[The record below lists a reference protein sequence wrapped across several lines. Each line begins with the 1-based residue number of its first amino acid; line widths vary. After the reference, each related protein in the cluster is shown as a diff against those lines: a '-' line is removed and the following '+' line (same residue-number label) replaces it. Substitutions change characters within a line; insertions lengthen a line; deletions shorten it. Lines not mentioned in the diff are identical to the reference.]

1 MATKQI
7 EFYVFTPGPT
17 GTGNIKVPGFYRVSE
32 INKIYNATRGINIW
46 EKDAINVGLPSQ
58 GTLGGV
64 SFTTTDTSSFGN
76 FPVNGVT
83 TIFPTNPTT
92 GMESTDALFV
102 VVEDLD
108 LKIRPYDFGT
118 DAIER
123 MRVSTPQ
130 ALIDADFEYGLQQ
143 TKWQSYTD
151 LANIPSIYEV
161 PGFDIPVTTV
171 LTNALTPS
179 TITVTS
185 STAHGLTPGT
195 PFTIFGLDN
204 GGNRTSGRAEGAFV
218 VSSTSSATAFTYT
231 AKGNVSGS
239 TISTSFTQLRRGQFY
254 SGSQLNLTSITSNEA
269 VPSII
274 TVRTTQP
281 HGLFPGSTIT
291 TVITSS
297 NASHPLASG
306 SFSINIINSGSF
318 TYTANGAAAVTSSGL
333 AGRIYTRNDSFN
345 IHRPFDG
352 GVILGTN
359 SPAHGARIL
368 RQSKK
373 YFRYQ
378 SGKGLLY
385 TTGTLFCPN
394 LDIES
399 VSASALTPGST
410 IWVTGQDEHNISLTD
425 GSRVVLTGITTPG
438 YNGEYTVSQMLNEYT
453 FAVIATGSL
462 GATIATLGTQ
472 PRFAVKNWH
481 GASVRAG
488 VTDDQNGMFYEYDGQ
503 TLYAVQRK
511 ATLQLAGTVSIPA
524 GSNIVT
530 GSALGARFDQQCKA
544 GDRIVMRGMTYQI
557 SKIFNS
563 GSMAVTPQYKGVSAL
578 NGGKAS
584 LVVEKR
590 IPQSQWN
597 IDKGDGTG
605 PSGYNFNLTKMQM
618 IGIQYTWY
626 GAGFIDWMARGPEG
640 NFFMLHREKNN
651 NVNDEAFM
659 RSGNLCVRY
668 EINNEGPYTTLSS
681 SITDILPANGSSL
694 PVTDATYFPNSTAS
708 IYIDDEIITY
718 RGKSG
723 NNLLNITRGASL
735 PMFTNGVSQSF
746 NAGSAAAHTSG
757 SGVILLSNTC
767 SPTVSHWGSAVIMDG
782 GFDEDR
788 GYFFNFAL
796 TNTTVPASSTAQFFL
811 IRLAPSVSNSL
822 IGSLGD
828 RDLIN
833 RSQLL
838 LRQISITST
847 QNAQVSLLLNPQG
860 LTNINWFGLNTTA
873 QGSQPSLAQ
882 VATSFS
888 GTGTPGEQI
897 FSAIASAGTTEY
909 QDLSALK
916 ELSNAVNGG
925 GNIFPDGPDVL
936 LVRVQNLSTTT
947 AATASINLYWNE
959 SQA

>member
-1 MATKQI
+1 MANKQI
-7 EFYVFTPGPT
+7 EFYVFTPGIT
-17 GTGNIKVPGFYRVSE
+17 GTGNIKIPGFYRVSE
-32 INKIYNATRGINIW
+32 INKIYNATRGVNIW

-58 GTLGGV
+58 GALGGV
-64 SFTTTDTSSFGN
+64 SFSTTDTASFGN
-76 FPVNGVT
+76 YTVNGVT

-92 GMESTDALFV
+92 GMSSTDNLYIL
-102 VVEDLD
+102 VEDPD
-108 LKIRPYDFGT
+108 LKVRPYDFGT

-130 ALIDADFEYGLQQ
+130 ALIDADFEYGLQS
-143 TKWQSYTD
+143 TKWQTYTD
-151 LANIPSIYEV
+151 LANTPSIYEV
-161 PGFDIPVTTV
+161 PGFDITVNSVTTNTSQSSV
-171 LTNALTPS
+171 
-179 TITVTS
+179 ITVTTS
-185 STAHGLTPGT
+185 ASHGLSVGN
-195 PFTIFGLDN
+195 PFTMFGLDN
-204 GGNRTSGRAEGAFV
+204 GAFRTSGRAEGSFIIN
-218 VSSTSSATAFTYT
+218 SIPSANTFTYT
-231 AKGNVSGS
+231 AKGTVSGS
-239 TISTSFTQLRRGQFY
+239 IISTSFTQLRRGQFY
-254 SGSQLNLTSITSNEA
+254 SGSQLNLANITSDGA
-269 VPSII
+269 SPSVI
-274 TVRTTQP
+274 TVQTVQP
-281 HGLFPGSTIT
+281 HGLYPGSTIIAS
-291 TVITSS
+291 VTSS
-297 NASHPLASG
+297 GVNHSLASG

-318 TYTANGAAAVTSSGL
+318 AYTASVGGAVASAGL
-333 AGRIYTRNDSFN
+333 AGRFYTRNDSFN

-352 GVILGTN
+352 GIILGTN

-399 VSASALTPGST
+399 VSASGVTPGST
-410 IWVTGQDEHNISLTD
+410 IWITGQDEHNISLTD

-438 YNGEYTVSQMLNEYT
+438 YNGEYTVSQMINEYI
-453 FAVIATGSL
+453 FAVTATGSL
-462 GATIATLGTQ
+462 GTTNAVLGQQ

-481 GASVRAG
+481 GATIRAG
-488 VTDDQNGMFYEYDGQ
+488 ITDDQNGIFYEYDGQ

-511 ATLQLAGTVSIPA
+511 ATFQLAGTVSMPT

-530 GSALGARFDQQCKA
+530 GSVPGARFDQQCKP
-544 GDRIVMRGMTYQI
+544 GDKIVLRGMTYQI
-557 SKIFNS
+557 SKIFDS
-563 GSMAVTPQYKGVSAL
+563 ASMAVTPQYRGLINLVGS
-578 NGGKAS
+578 KAS
-584 LVVEKR
+584 LVVDKK

-597 IDKGDGTG
+597 IDKADGTG

-626 GAGFIDWMARGPEG
+626 GAGFIDWMTRGPEG
-640 NFFMLHREKNN
+640 NFIMLHREKNN

-668 EINNEGPYTTLSS
+668 EVNNEGPYTALSQ
-681 SITDILPANGSSL
+681 SITNVSPANGGSL
-694 PVTDATYFPNSTAS
+694 LVRDATYFPNSTAS
-708 IYIDDEIITY
+708 VYVDDEIITY

-723 NNLLNITRGASL
+723 NNLLNITRGANL
-735 PMFTNGVSQSF
+735 PLFTNGISQSF
-746 NAGSAAAHTSG
+746 NAGPAVAHNSG

-782 GFDEDR
+782 GFDSDR
-788 GYFFNFAL
+788 GYFFNFSRNNIIVNAGA
-796 TNTTVPASSTAQFFL
+796 TQQFFL

-822 IGSLGD
+822 IGNLGD
-828 RDLIN
+828 RELIN

-847 QNAQVSLLLNPQG
+847 QNCQVSLLLNPQG
-860 LTNINWFGLNTTA
+860 LTGINWFGLNTTA
-873 QGSQPSLAQ
+873 QGSQPSLGQ
-882 VATSFS
+882 VSTAFS

-897 FSAIASAGTTEY
+897 FSAIASANTTEY

-916 ELSNAVNGG
+916 ELSNSVNGG
-925 GNIFPDGPDVL
+925 SDIFPDGPDVL
-936 LVRVQNLSTTT
+936 LVRVQNLNPGV
-947 AATASINLYWNE
+947 AATASVNLYWNE

>member
-7 EFYVFTPGPT
+7 EFYVFTPGTT

-58 GTLGGV
+58 GALGGV
-64 SFTTTDTSSFGN
+64 SFSTTDTSSFGN

-92 GMESTDALFV
+92 GMSSTDTLFV
-102 VVEDLD
+102 VVEDPD

-130 ALIDADFEYGLQQ
+130 ALIDADFEYGLQA
-143 TKWQSYTD
+143 TKWQTYTD
-151 LANIPSIYEV
+151 LVNIPNIYEV
-161 PGFDIPVTTV
+161 PGFDITVNSVTTN
-171 LTNALTPS
+171 TS
-179 TITVTS
+179 QSSIITVTTS
-185 STAHGLTPGT
+185 ASHGLSAGNPI
-195 PFTIFGLDN
+195 TIFGLDN
-204 GGNRTSGRAEGAFV
+204 GGFRTSGRAEGAFV
-218 VSSTSSATAFTYT
+218 ISRIPSATTFTYN
-231 AKGNVSGS
+231 AKGTVSGS

-269 VPSII
+269 IPSVI
-274 TVRTTQP
+274 TVQTRQP
-281 HGLFPGSTIT
+281 HGLYPGSTIT
-291 TVITSS
+291 SVITSS

-306 SFSINIINSGSF
+306 SFSIHIINSGSF
-318 TYTANGAAAVTSSGL
+318 AYTASGVAAVTSSGL
-333 AGRIYTRNDSFN
+333 NGRIYTRNDSFN

-352 GVILGTN
+352 GIILGPN

-399 VSASALTPGST
+399 VSASALIPGST
-410 IWVTGQDEHNISLTD
+410 IWITGQDEHNISLTD
-425 GSRVVLTGITTPG
+425 GSRVVLSGVTTPG
-438 YNGEYTVSQMLNEYT
+438 YNGEYTVSQMINEYT
-453 FAVIATGSL
+453 FAIRATGSL
-462 GATIATLGTQ
+462 GAVNAILGPQ
-472 PRFAVKNWH
+472 PRFSVKNWH
-481 GASVRAG
+481 GSSVRAG
-488 VTDDQNGMFYEYDGQ
+488 ITDDQNGMFFEYDGIN
-503 TLYAVQRK
+503 LYVIQRK
-511 ATLQLAGTVSIPA
+511 ATLQLAGTVSIPV

-530 GSALGARFDQQCKA
+530 GSLPGARFDQQCKV

-557 SKIFNS
+557 SKIFTS
-563 GSMAVTPQYKGVSAL
+563 SSMAVTPQYKGISAL

-584 LVVEKR
+584 LVIEKR

-618 IGIQYTWY
+618 VGIQYTWY

-640 NFFMLHREKNN
+640 NFIMLHREKNN

-668 EINNEGPYTTLSS
+668 EVNNEGAYTTLSQ
-681 SITDILPANGSSL
+681 SITNVAPANGSSL
-694 PVTDATYFPNSTAS
+694 LVTDATYFPNSTAS

-718 RGKSG
+718 RGKTG
-723 NNLLNITRGASL
+723 NNLLNITRAANL
-735 PMFTNGVSQSF
+735 PMFTNGISQSF
-746 NAGSAAAHTSG
+746 NGGIAAAHTSG
-757 SGVILLSNTC
+757 SGVVLLSNTC

-788 GYFFNFAL
+788 GYFFNFAR
-796 TNTTVPASSTAQFFL
+796 TNTTVNASSTTQFFL

-822 IGSLGD
+822 IGNLGD

-882 VATSFS
+882 VATSFT

-897 FSAIASAGTTEY
+897 FSAIASANTTEY

-916 ELSNAVNGG
+916 ELSNSVNGG
-925 GNIFPDGPDVL
+925 SGIFPDGPDVL

-947 AATASINLYWNE
+947 AATCSINLYWNE